1 MNEALYVNELIR
13 KLTYPS
19 RYTKKDDLIGR
30 GMDISTLEKEFFKR
44 LNNVRSDAAAELVKI
59 GAPAVEAL
67 VEQLESQELL
77 VRVYS
82 ASILGAIGDVRAVD
96 ALIKA
101 LNDKDKNVRSSA
113 AEALGKIGDTR
124 AVDPLK
130 SLLEDGE
137 FEVRKAAADAIG
149 KITGTRPKVKGACFI
164 ATATMGSYDHP
175 TVLLF
180 RIFRDEFLY
189 KRIWGKHFINQYY
202 RYSPPVAQL
211 IENNLLMKKIC
222 YWIILKPCEV
232 IIRTLWAEGHSPW
245 KG

>member
-1 MNEALYVNELIR
+1 MNEEHNIEELIK
-13 KLTYPS
+13 KLTSPNEYAPQF
-19 RYTKKDDLIGR
+19 
-30 GMDISTLEKEFFKR
+30 DIIMMESSAFLKEFTRRCHK
-44 LNNVRSDAAAELVKI
+44 VRQDAAAALVEI
-59 GAPAVEAL
+59 GAPAVDAL
-67 VEQLESQELL
+67 VDQLEHHQQV
-77 VRVYS
+77 VRVLS
-82 ASILGAIGDVRAVD
+82 ATSLGVIGDVRAVD

-101 LNDKDKNVRSSA
+101 LNDEDKIVRHSA

-130 SLLEDGE
+130 PLLEDGE

-232 IIRTLWAEGHSPW
+232 IIRTLWAERHSPW